1 MLEKAVIVACLGV
14 ILLHVK
20 VNAAGAGGP
29 AAVLTLPGD
38 GRVRRG
44 SSVVLQC
51 RQSTTNETRHTSSIV
66 WYRRCGDVQHQLA
79 VEQSVVGEFGTT
91 SRGAPRVTVSR
102 DMLDDSLVSNLTI
115 ADAYLEDSG
124 EIICGVSSA
133 STAAKTLSVCVD
145 VDSALCS
152 CMQSAGAKWQA
163 KCFTESYRN
172 DAQLARTSA
181 RNTVLGLGI
190 AVGCVLLYAV
200 IMSIVAGRD
209 CIRQR
214 CQQNIRSESYTR
226 HPNDASIT
234 VLGRPPY
241 NDSDVLQLEH
251 SDSSS
256 DATASCSATCSSS
269 DTACDNAASRRLVP
283 FSRMTARADVHSH
296 AGATPTSVGQD
307 INRLPSTPRAAGRH
321 NYAYDDDDDRQDD
334 VPERYSDWP
343 EAQWRRPIPGND
355 LEEMMPPPGLYPVP
369 NLTASNTY
377 RWPPAANEPLS
388 VISSP
393 LSGSAQT
400 GYGQARGGIPVVD
413 VHHSLNDTS
422 V

>member
-1 MLEKAVIVACLGV
+1 MLEKAVIIACLGV

-20 VNAAGAGGP
+20 VNAAGAGRL

-51 RQSTTNETRHTSSIV
+51 RQSMTNETRHTSSIV

-91 SRGAPRVTVSR
+91 SDGAPRVTVSR
-102 DMLDDSLVSNLTI
+102 DMLHDSLVSNLTI

-133 STAAKTLSVCVD
+133 SAAAKTLSVCVD

-152 CMQSAGAKWQA
+152 CIQSAGAKWQA
-163 KCFTESYRN
+163 KCFTEAYRN
-172 DAQLARTSA
+172 DAQLASTTA
-181 RNTVLGLGI
+181 RNAVFGLGI

-200 IMSIVAGRD
+200 VVSIIASKD

-214 CQQNIRSESYTR
+214 CQRNIRSESYTR

-241 NDSDVLQLEH
+241 NDSDVLQLEQ

-269 DTACDNAASRRLVP
+269 DTCDNAASRHPVP
-283 FSRMTARADVHSH
+283 TAPAFSRMTARADVHSH
-296 AGATPTSVGQD
+296 AGAARTNVGQD
-307 INRLPSTPRAAGRH
+307 INRLPSTPLSAAHH
-321 NYAYDDDDDRQDD
+321 NYAYVDDDRQS
-334 VPERYSDWP
+334 ERYSDWP
-343 EAQWRRPIPGND
+343 QAQRRRPIPEND
-355 LEEMMPPPGLYPVP
+355 LEEMMPPPGLYPVA
-369 NLTASNTY
+369 NLTAADTY
-377 RWPPAANEPLS
+377 RWPPTVSEPLS

-393 LSGSAQT
+393 LSGNAQT
-400 GYGQARGGIPVVD
+400 GYGQASGGLPVID